1 MIFAVEPEAEN
12 VSLPSPSQSRDPRPA
27 LRTTRVLAVAAA
39 ALAAAPLLTACGGGG
54 SGSDPLGGHKA
65 SGGTVV
71 VGSNNF
77 AESILLG
84 DIYGEALKAKG
95 VKVKYQPN
103 IGSRETT
110 YKLIKSG
117 SLTLIPEYN
126 GALLAYLDPKA
137 TPKTADATDAA
148 ITAKLPSSLEVLKHS
163 GAEDKDSITVNSATA
178 AKYHLTASSSIADL
192 AKVASHITLGASPEF
207 QKRQQGLLGLKSVY
221 DLTPKSF
228 KALDA
233 GGPLT
238 ESALKKNNVQAADI
252 FTTDP
257 TISKA
262 HFTVLTDPKGL
273 FGYQNVLPLVHK
285 SSLPAKAVPV
295 LNSVSAKLTTEQLR
309 TLDAEVST
317 AHKDPLDVARTW
329 LTSVGLR

>member
-1 MIFAVEPEAEN
+1 
-12 VSLPSPSQSRDPRPA
+12 
-27 LRTTRVLAVAAA
+27 VAA
-39 ALAAAPLLTACGGGG
+39 AAAPLLAACGSGGGG
-54 SGSDPLGGHKA
+54 SNDPLGGHKA

-148 ITAKLPSSLEVLKHS
+148 ITAKLPASLEVLKHS

-178 AKYHLTASSSIADL
+178 AKYHLTGSSSIADL

-207 QKRQQGLLGLKSVY
+207 QKRQEGLLGLKSVY
-221 DLTPKSF
+221 HLTPKSF